1 MIIQY
6 MIEITLL
13 DYNYLKFSTF
23 YIVIS
28 SSLIVYKSKE
38 DIILKI
44 CGNRNVDLIYECKEK
59 LINLVNNIY
68 QGKFF
73 LKQYLKNFH

>member
-1 MIIQY
+1 MGYEKIKAMQIQY

-23 YIVIS
+23 NIVIS
-28 SSLIVYKSKE
+28 ASLIVYKSKE

-44 CGNRNVDLIYECKEK
+44 CGNRNVDLI
-59 LINLVNNIY
+59 IWM
-68 QGKFF
+68 
-73 LKQYLKNFH
+73 